1 MRLLDIFST
10 ALANTLRTKLRTFL
24 TVTAVVVGAFTL
36 TVTSG
41 IGAGINKYID
51 AQVDAMGDTNQVY
64 VMPSQT
70 MDASMSLTASEPQE
84 YDPDAEGSVSESGQ
98 PALDED
104 DIEDLEEIEHVEHV
118 DPMMFVNVEYLETEE
133 GTQYALSSTGM
144 PFELTMV
151 EYAAGQ
157 APSTASDE
165 YEMVIPTTWLEAVG
179 VDDIDNAD
187 EAIGHTVT
195 IGAEDLEGNTETVEA
210 EVVGVS
216 EETITGTG
224 AMPIPSAGLNQKIA
238 EINNTA
244 GETTLDESY
253 MQAVVTVDN
262 LAENEQ
268 QIKDDLSEIDMVGQ
282 TVEDQMGLI
291 SGIIDAITWV
301 FNGFA
306 LIALLA
312 ASFGIVNTLLI
323 SVQERT
329 RQIGLYKALGMTNGK
344 VFTLFSTEAIVIGL
358 LGSIIGIGLGAVV
371 GVVGNSLLI
380 NGVLDSVPGLSL
392 FAIEPIAL
400 VIIAVVIILIA
411 FLAGTLPA
419 RRAATKDPIEAL
431 RHD

>member
-1 MRLLDIFST
+1 MKLLDIFRT

-36 TVTSG
+36 TLTSG

-51 AQVDAMGDTNQVY
+51 TQVEAMGDTNQVY
-64 VMPSQT
+64 VMPAQT
-70 MDASMSLTASEPQE
+70 MDASMGFAASEPEE
-84 YDPDAEGSVSESGQ
+84 YDPDAEGSMSEFGM
-98 PALDED
+98 PALDEAD
-104 DIEDLEEIEHVEHV
+104 IEEIEDLDNVQLV
-118 DPMMFVNVEYLETEE
+118 DPMVFINVEYLETED
-133 GTQYALSSTGM
+133 GTQYALPSAGL
-144 PFELTMV
+144 PFELSMV
-151 EYAAGQ
+151 EYAAGG
-157 APSTASDE
+157 APSTADDAHE
-165 YEMVIPTTWLEAVG
+165 IVIPTTWLGAVG
-179 VDDIDNAD
+179 IDDVENAD
-187 EAIGHTVT
+187 QAIGQTITV
-195 IGAEDLEGNTETVEA
+195 GAEDLEGNTETVDA
-210 EVVGVS
+210 EIVGVA

-224 AMPIPSAGLNQKIA
+224 TLPIPSHGLNQEIA

-244 GETTLDESY
+244 GDTTLDYTY
-253 MQAVVTVDN
+253 MQAVITVDN

-268 QIKDDLSEIDMVGQ
+268 QIKDDLAEIDMVGQ

-358 LGSIIGIGLGAVV
+358 LGSFIGIGLGAVV

-380 NGVLDSVPGLSL
+380 NGPLDSVPGLSL
-392 FAIEPIAL
+392 FAIEPMAL
-400 VIIAVVIILIA
+400 LVIAVVIIVIA

>member
-1 MRLLDIFST
+1 MRLLDIFRT

-24 TVTAVVVGAFTL
+24 TVTAVVIGAFTL
-36 TVTSG
+36 TLTSG

-51 AQVDAMGDTNQVY
+51 TQVDAMGDSDQVY
-64 VMPSQT
+64 VMPAQT
-70 MDASMSLTASEPQE
+70 TDASLSFAPNEPEE
-84 YDPDAEGSVSESGQ
+84 YDPDAESSMSEFGM
-98 PALDED
+98 PALEQE
-104 DIEDLEEIEHVEHV
+104 DIEDIEALENVELV
-118 DPMMFVNVEYLETEE
+118 DPMVFISVQYLETED
-133 GTQYALSSTGM
+133 GSQYALPSTGL
-144 PFELTMV
+144 PFELSMV
-151 EYAAGQ
+151 EYAAGS
-157 APSTASDE
+157 APSTADDA
-165 YEMVIPTTWLEAVG
+165 YEMVIPTTWLSAL
-179 VDDIDNAD
+179 DIDDVENAD
-187 EAIGHTVT
+187 LAIGQTVT
-195 IGAEDLEGNTETVEA
+195 VGAQDLEDNTDTVEA
-210 EVVGVS
+210 EIVGVA

-224 AMPIPSAGLNQKIA
+224 TQPIPSHGLNQEIA
-238 EINNTA
+238 KINNTA
-244 GETTLDESY
+244 GETTLDSTY

-268 QIKDDLSEIDMVGQ
+268 QIKDDLAEIDMVGQ
-282 TVEDQMGLI
+282 TVEDQMGMI
-291 SGIIDAITWV
+291 SGIIDAVTWV

-358 LGSIIGIGLGAVV
+358 LGSIIGIGLGAAV
-371 GVVGNSLLI
+371 GVFGNSLLI
-380 NGVLDSVPGLSL
+380 NGPLDSVPGLSL
-392 FAIEPIAL
+392 FAIEPLALL
-400 VIIAVVIILIA
+400 VIAAVIIVIA

>member
-1 MRLLDIFST
+1 MRLLDIFRT

-24 TVTAVVVGAFTL
+24 TVTAVVIGAFTL
-36 TVTSG
+36 TLTSG

-51 AQVDAMGDTNQVY
+51 TQVDAMGDSDQVY
-64 VMPSQT
+64 VMPAQT
-70 MDASMSLTASEPQE
+70 TDASLSFAPNEPEE
-84 YDPDAEGSVSESGQ
+84 YDPDAESSMSEFGM
-98 PALDED
+98 PALEQE
-104 DIEDLEEIEHVEHV
+104 DIEDIEALENVELV
-118 DPMMFVNVEYLETEE
+118 DPMVFISVQYLETED
-133 GTQYALSSTGM
+133 GSQYALPSTGL
-144 PFELTMV
+144 PFELSMV
-151 EYAAGQ
+151 EYAAGG
-157 APSTASDE
+157 APSTADDA
-165 YEMVIPTTWLEAVG
+165 YEMVIPTTWLSAL
-179 VDDIDNAD
+179 DIDDVENAD
-187 EAIGHTVT
+187 QAIGQTVT
-195 IGAEDLEGNTETVEA
+195 VGAQDLEDNTDTVEA
-210 EVVGVS
+210 EIVGVA

-224 AMPIPSAGLNQKIA
+224 TQPIPSHGLNQEIA
-238 EINNTA
+238 KINNTA
-244 GETTLDESY
+244 GETTLDSTY

-268 QIKDDLSEIDMVGQ
+268 QIKDDLAEIDMVGQ
-282 TVEDQMGLI
+282 TVEDQMGMI
-291 SGIIDAITWV
+291 SGIIDAVTWV

-358 LGSIIGIGLGAVV
+358 LGSIIGIGLGAAV
-371 GVVGNSLLI
+371 GVFGNSLLI
-380 NGVLDSVPGLSL
+380 NGPLDSVPGLSL
-392 FAIEPIAL
+392 FAIEPLALL
-400 VIIAVVIILIA
+400 VIAAVIIVIA